1 MLEHQPWLTL
11 PAALPPAAV
20 WCGEAQLDMLS
31 GPWGGVMAMHEKAH
45 AQMQALAGEQS
56 GAASSLLGPAACR
69 TAYALA
75 AYADA
80 QYAALSARR
89 GADEQAWAAI
99 VAEKRRGLEAARAMV
114 AAAAAKTKEE
124 RLNVQTYLHRQELG
138 LAMDEVR

>member
-1 MLEHQPWLTL
+1 
-11 PAALPPAAV
+11 
-20 WCGEAQLDMLS
+20 
-31 GPWGGVMAMHEKAH
+31 MHEKAH
-45 AQMQALAGEQS
+45 AQMQALAREQS

-99 VAEKRRGLEAARAMV
+99 VAEKRRGLEAARAIV
-114 AAAAAKTKEE
+114 AAAKSNKDAQ
-124 RLNVQTYLHRQELG
+124 RYLQRQELA